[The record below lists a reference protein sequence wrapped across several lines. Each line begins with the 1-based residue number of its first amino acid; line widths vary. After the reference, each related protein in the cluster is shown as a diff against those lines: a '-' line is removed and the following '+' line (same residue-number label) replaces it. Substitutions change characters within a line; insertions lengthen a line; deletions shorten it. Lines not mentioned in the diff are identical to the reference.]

1 MRAMTA
7 AALDAGL
14 IAGTVP
20 EKEREAALFKLME
33 QGKLLSADILPK
45 FAKQLQNLANNN
57 NGVAIALEKNFAPA
71 LSRAQNQLKIL
82 SNEFFEGLKPAL
94 MEMLGNFVEIGGE
107 SGNLAKVLGRTLGN
121 ALSWLTFPIRLVVA
135 ALADI
140 RYYIKELTGM
150 SDEFEG
156 KLLTWALTA
165 FTLYKVIKKLVQG
178 LALLK
183 GGLKAVEA
191 VKDSAKGGALAR
203 TAGGI
208 AGGAITTARTAGTAV
223 AGMGSLPAF
232 ATWMA
237 AMGVLDFWT
246 KDEKERTQD
255 FANIAQ
261 KQALAAQ
268 MPTNFAERYGS
279 AGYTGY
285 GTPPPKME
293 VEVKVGVDNNG
304 SIKPYVESVV
314 YGQYDAAMTQINSNY

>member
-57 NGVAIALEKNFAPA
+57 DGVAIALEKNFAPA

-94 MEMLGNFVEIGGE
+94 MEMLSNFVDIGGE

-183 GGLKAVEA
+183 GGLKAIEK
-191 VKDSAKGGALAR
+191 VKGVADNVQGGGGSGGTDPKSKGAKSGGFFKDFL
-203 TAGGI
+203 TSGLMMAGGM
-208 AGGAITTARTAGTAV
+208 AVYEGVTGTV
-223 AGMGSLPAF
+223 SRFMN
-232 ATWMA
+232 T
-237 AMGVLDFWT
+237 
-246 KDEKERTQD
+246 EERTNAILKPIIDKKIAEQERGYVP
-255 FANIAQ
+255 NINPYQ
-261 KQALAAQ
+261 
-268 MPTNFAERYGS
+268 
-279 AGYTGY
+279 
-285 GTPPPKME
+285 TPPPKME

>member
-94 MEMLGNFVEIGGE
+94 MEMLGNFVDIGGE

-191 VKDSAKGGALAR
+191 VKDNVYGTKNTGGEGTDKGRGKR
-203 TAGGI
+203 SGGI
-208 AGGAITTARTAGTAV
+208 LKDFIAAGIIVGGVEAAFEGVTGTV
-223 AGMGSLPAF
+223 SRFMN
-232 ATWMA
+232 T
-237 AMGVLDFWT
+237 
-246 KDEKERTQD
+246 EERTNAILKPIIDKKIAEQERGYVP
-255 FANIAQ
+255 NINPYQ
-261 KQALAAQ
+261 
-268 MPTNFAERYGS
+268 
-279 AGYTGY
+279 
-285 GTPPPKME
+285 TPPPKME